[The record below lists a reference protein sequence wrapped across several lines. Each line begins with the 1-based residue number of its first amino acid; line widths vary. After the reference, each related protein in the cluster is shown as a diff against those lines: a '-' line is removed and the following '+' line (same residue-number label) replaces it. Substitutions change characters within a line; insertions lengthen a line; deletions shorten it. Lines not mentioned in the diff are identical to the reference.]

1 MAGIMTRDAAEA
13 GRYITGMPGIRELID
28 RIPED
33 REQLICFGEISPS
46 SAELQQ
52 LETEIR
58 KILADNHQVSLVM
71 VNLPAKHSESN
82 LCRGGA
88 GFLSDGI
95 DGAPPGN
102 PRCHR
107 SVQ

>member
-13 GRYITGMPGIRELID
+13 WRYIAGMPGIRELID

-58 KILADNHQVSLVM
+58 SLT
-71 VNLPAKHSESN
+71 P
-82 LCRGGA
+82 
-88 GFLSDGI
+88 DGLDRI
-95 DGAPPGN
+95 G
-102 PRCHR
+102 
-107 SVQ
+107 